1 MTTLAIL
8 SRKSKS
14 AFSRAGEHID
24 AALASHFWSYAA
36 VLLLLFLACSIAQD
50 LRLKMWNEEIV
61 TLYVSQQGT
70 PIEIVKATK
79 DGMDATPPL
88 YPVIV
93 SAIRPF
99 VTQDA
104 LAVRLPSTL
113 GFTVMLLFVLAFC
126 RRRMPAAD
134 AFIAALLAALA
145 CGFYATEGRCY
156 GLVLGCAAGAL
167 FSWQTI
173 TQRTPRIAWLI
184 VLAVFLM
191 LATALN
197 YYSIFLLVP
206 LAVGELV
213 RWRQREKVDFAIC
226 AAMLPAL
233 ATLTLHYPLIMAG
246 TRYLS
251 HFWTP
256 GLASWRQ
263 IPDFYLQFSLLP
275 AGVVLVAFL
284 AHGMNSDSSGSPSAV
299 RPPAL
304 PAHESAAI
312 VTLALMPPLLIA
324 ISMYTTHIFLA
335 RYALWSV
342 IGLAI
347 AAAWLLWLGSAKQP
361 GVGIAVLAILVS
373 ILAVEQWR
381 GLRQEATLRQGE
393 SILHEVES
401 VPDGPEPIVISFN
414 HAFMELSY
422 YAEPHMRDRLVY
434 AQSRGLELYY
444 TGSELDYVL
453 LSARA
458 RRTQLRI
465 VELDSFLRT
474 NPRFLL
480 VATAKDYLPRYLM
493 MAGYHLVPIHSGDT
507 CVLYEAEHGP

>member
-8 SRKSKS
+8 SRKSKG

-24 AALASHFWSYAA
+24 VALASHFWSYAA
-36 VLLLLFLACSIAQD
+36 VFLLLFLTCSIAQD
-50 LRLKMWNEEIV
+50 LRLKMWNDEIV

-113 GFTVMLLFVLAFC
+113 GFTVMLVFVLAFC

-213 RWRQREKVDFAIC
+213 RWRRREKVDFAIC

-233 ATLTLHYPLIMAG
+233 ATLILHYPLIMAG
-246 TRYLS
+246 RRYLS

-284 AHGMNSDSSGSPSAV
+284 AYAMNSDSSNPPSAV
-299 RPPAL
+299 RP
-304 PAHESAAI
+304 
-312 VTLALMPPLLIA
+312 
-324 ISMYTTHIFLA
+324 
-335 RYALWSV
+335 
-342 IGLAI
+342 
-347 AAAWLLWLGSAKQP
+347 
-361 GVGIAVLAILVS
+361 
-373 ILAVEQWR
+373 
-381 GLRQEATLRQGE
+381 
-393 SILHEVES
+393 
-401 VPDGPEPIVISFN
+401 
-414 HAFMELSY
+414 
-422 YAEPHMRDRLVY
+422 
-434 AQSRGLELYY
+434 
-444 TGSELDYVL
+444 TG
-453 LSARA
+453 
-458 RRTQLRI
+458 T
-465 VELDSFLRT
+465 
-474 NPRFLL
+474 
-480 VATAKDYLPRYLM
+480 
-493 MAGYHLVPIHSGDT
+493 SG
-507 CVLYEAEHGP
+507 A